1 MRFNFALLLAA
12 LNTVLA
18 TPLNVSTTVD
28 KRAAVSTATYNDLV
42 FYFQYASSAYST
54 TGCARPNGNTL
65 VSTINDLLTDTQGFI
80 ARDDNRKEIVVAL
93 RGSTSAQD
101 FITDA
106 EIVLAPFVSP
116 GVSPPTG
123 SLAHT
128 GFLTAWNSV
137 ASSVISTVRAQVAA
151 NPGYQLVSTGHSL
164 GGALSSLA
172 GISLQQN
179 FPGNTV
185 RMYTYGQP
193 RTYNP
198 TGANF
203 INTQFGSRAF
213 RAVHTT
219 DGVPTIIPQSDGY
232 QHHGVEFWNFLDPSS
247 ALTTR
252 SCAPSGEDITC
263 SDSIPSEGI
272 DAAHLTYFNIAAST
286 PFCT

>member
-1 MRFNFALLLAA
+1 F
-12 LNTVLA
+12 
-18 TPLNVSTTVD
+18 
-28 KRAAVSTATYNDLV
+28 NDLV
-42 FYFQYASSAYST
+42 FYFQYASSAYVT

-65 VSTINDLLTDTQGFI
+65 VSTINNAATDTQGFI
-80 ARDDNRKEIVVAL
+80 ARDDTRKEIVVAL
-93 RGSTSAQD
+93 RGSTSLQD
-101 FITDA
+101 FVTDA
-106 EIVLAPFVSP
+106 GIALVPFLSP
-116 GVSPPTG
+116 GVSAPGG
-123 SLAHT
+123 STAHT
-128 GFLTAWNSV
+128 GFLSAWNSV

-151 NPGYQLVSTGHSL
+151 HPGYQLVSTGHSL

-203 INTQFGSRAF
+203 INARFGSRAF

-219 DGVPTIIPQSDGY
+219 DGVPTIIPQTFGY
-232 QHHGVEFWNFLDPSS
+232 QHHGVEFWNFLDPS
-247 ALTTR
+247 AAITTKQ
-252 SCAPSGEDITC
+252 CATSGEDITC
-263 SDSIPSEGI
+263 SDSIPSLGI